1 MRHGLPWYKREPR
14 PFIDGCRAAKLTDR
28 EWAVYSLIIDLIYE
42 GDGETPNDPG
52 YISGHFQNVG
62 KAACRRTI
70 EALVEK
76 GKLLI
81 EGEMITQK
89 KAKND
94 TKTRRKLSENRA
106 KSGQIGGKKS
116 AEIRSRNKENNDL
129 GEASAS
135 TENKADKIREEK
147 KGTNVP
153 SSRPK
158 PERFDEFWDAYPH
171 RAGAK
176 KGKADSVKK
185 YAAAVKAGV
194 SEQILISAARA
205 YGNDAQV
212 LRGFAQNPTTWLNQ
226 KGWENDIEI
235 DRTPPRDHRGGSP
248 HDAFL
253 EGFSRAANRD
263 EGGGQP
269 DRGDDS
275 DYIQA
280 SYEEVDRW
288 PGDDDAPSL
297 FRRIGSS

>member
-1 MRHGLPWYKREPR
+1 MRQGLDWYKREPR
-14 PFIDGCRAAKLTDR
+14 AFLGGVQGLTAKQI
-28 EWAVYSLIIDLIYE
+28 AVYSVVLDLIYE
-42 GDGETPNDPG
+42 HGGSVNDDPRWFAG
-52 YISGHFQNVG
+52 WISDMGSAAVRRAIDDLVG
-62 KAACRRTI
+62 M
-70 EALVEK
+70 
-76 GKLLI
+76 GKLDRDD
-81 EGEMITQK
+81 GQITQK
-89 KAKND
+89 
-94 TKTRRKLSENRA
+94 RA
-106 KSGQIGGKKS
+106 KTEVKTKENQRETNRKSGSFGGRMS
-116 AEIRSRNKENNDL
+116 AEKRAANKENKDL

-135 TENKADKIREEK
+135 NERGLDKIREEK

-153 SSRPK
+153 SSRPT
-158 PERFDEFWDAYPH
+158 PERFDEFWVAYPH
-171 RAGAK
+171 RGGAK
-176 KGKADSVKK
+176 KGKADSAKK

-194 SEQILISAARA
+194 SEQILISAALA
-205 YGNDAQV
+205 YRNDAQV

-235 DRTPPRDHRGGSP
+235 DRTPPRDHRGSSP